1 MCKRLRHIID
11 EKLPDSQFGFRSGRS
26 TVQAIQCLQ
35 SDIDTAVA
43 HRGGKLHAI
52 FIDFSKAFDTVNR
65 TIIMK
70 KLENTITQGRYL
82 LPVIRDLL
90 TNNWVEISDGIDKS
104 NPIQQTVGVLQGD
117 PLSPLLFIV
126 ATADIV
132 KAITPNNV
140 NLLMYA
146 DDMVLTSSSE
156 SDLQMAFN
164 QLVNWAK
171 ENELKLNEE
180 KTVTLTFRRGGKRS
194 NFYVDGKRLNSVS
207 NFTYLGITSQTRGS
221 IFTMHINERVN
232 AAIRAISDIY
242 AIRKL
247 SLETAL
253 KLFELKIDPVATYGL
268 ENVWEY
274 LKKGDLAKIEKLKA
288 TYLKRVLCLS
298 KFTPSR
304 LVYEL
309 AREPF
314 YIEEL
319 RLKLLLPAT
328 EAYKDL
334 LQELH
339 EKKGEIWEKFYVTD
353 AMTSREWTE
362 GGYELRHTVT
372 RLAVHGFHHKLCNT
386 KSFHDPGPQCIC
398 ARCGEQCARYHVLD
412 CKMRPESLVKFCS
425 D

>member
-1 MCKRLRHIID
+1 MGIPK
-11 EKLPDSQFGFRSGRS
+11 E
-26 TVQAIQCLQ
+26 
-35 SDIDTAVA
+35 
-43 HRGGKLHAI
+43 RGP
-52 FIDFSKAFDTVNR
+52 SKNR
-65 TIIMK
+65 K
-70 KLENTITQGRYL
+70 A
-82 LPVIRDLL
+82 
-90 TNNWVEISDGIDKS
+90 KS
-104 NPIQQTVGVLQGD
+104 HL
-117 PLSPLLFIV
+117 
-126 ATADIV
+126 
-132 KAITPNNV
+132 
-140 NLLMYA
+140 
-146 DDMVLTSSSE
+146 
-156 SDLQMAFN
+156 
-164 QLVNWAK
+164 
-171 ENELKLNEE
+171 
-180 KTVTLTFRRGGKRS
+180 
-194 NFYVDGKRLNSVS
+194 
-207 NFTYLGITSQTRGS
+207 
-221 IFTMHINERVN
+221 
-232 AAIRAISDIY
+232 
-242 AIRKL
+242 
-247 SLETAL
+247 
-253 KLFELKIDPVATYGL
+253 
-268 ENVWEY
+268 
-274 LKKGDLAKIEKLKA
+274 
-288 TYLKRVLCLS
+288 LKRVLCLS